1 MSIRN
6 ILYTIVVF
14 LLLPF
19 SAFADGNDGN
29 RYSNVLTRAYHSEI
43 SVASAYRNTIETKKE
58 KRHHRRHRDDDD
70 EQQAVIIDVRTI
82 EEYVGGHP
90 RHAYSIPFPHI
101 YNRQR
106 NPDKGEYIPQD
117 PADFVAAVNA
127 LDLPKDT
134 LIITMCRTGYRSV
147 LAGNLL
153 AAEGYTNVRNMWE
166 GFVGRLKQNIAGDD
180 LDLNGDGAV
189 VGIRSDPYSGDL
201 DGWANFQE
209 LPVSMKLKY
218 RWLYKPYISLYFSVT
233 GER

>member
-1 MSIRN
+1 MSIRHL
-6 ILYTIVVF
+6 LYTIVVF
-14 LLLPF
+14 LMLPLN
-19 SAFADGNDGN
+19 AFADGNDGN
-29 RYSNVLTRAYHSEI
+29 RYSNILTRAYHSEI
-43 SVASAYRNTIETKKE
+43 SAASAYRNTTETKKE
-58 KRHHRRHRDDDD
+58 KHHHRHRDDNK
-70 EQQAVIIDVRTI
+70 QQAVIIDVRTI

-90 RHAYSIPFPHI
+90 RRAYSIPFPHI

-117 PADFVAAVNA
+117 PADFVAAINA
-127 LDLPKDT
+127 LNLPKDT

-153 AAEGYTNVRNMWE
+153 ATEGYTNVRNMWE
-166 GFVGRLKQNIAGDD
+166 GFVGRLKQNLAGDD

-189 VGIRSDPYSGDL
+189 VGSDPYSGDL
-201 DGWANFQE
+201 DGWANYQE

-218 RWLYKPYISLYFSVT
+218 PQLYKPYISLYFSVT